1 MSHIILNQ
9 QHNHGNSGI
18 GRKRRSSISRP
29 QNRNSLIDNDE
40 TTVEV
45 DNQSFWT
52 ELKESANA
60 EISDA
65 TTPDPGNALEEF
77 VESARRAAVEE
88 KQDDLKATV
97 HGTIHPF
104 NPTKLKWDV
113 FVGLIVV
120 YAVLVVPWKVW
131 DSTSRLPTCG

>member
-1 MSHIILNQ
+1 M
-9 QHNHGNSGI
+9 
-18 GRKRRSSISRP
+18 
-29 QNRNSLIDNDE
+29 IDNDE

-120 YAVLVVPWKVW
+120 YAVLVVPWKVGFNVP
-131 DSTSRLPTCG
+131 STDVWIGKIPSKGRTNPSLILFFG